1 MGIVGEDPRKYIE
14 QFSREFHHDF
24 IQLLRVAHGEK
35 YINANRFYQSYI
47 ANKEHVHMNATKW
60 PSLTE
65 YVKYLGREGIC
76 HVKED
81 EKDGLMIAW
90 RDLSPEAVRRR
101 EAVREAEM
109 LESRNEAGE
118 DRMMKKMAARA
129 KEEAERKA
137 KLAEVRAAAAAAT
150 TEAKPDTSPAAIEN
164 GSEPIKTTED
174 GGEPA
179 KTEEDTPKPEAAP
192 VKVSFGLKAKIALP
206 GKAQAPPRQNALK
219 RMRDEE
225 RKAAKAE
232 KAAKKL
238 KA

>member
-1 MGIVGEDPRKYIE
+1 MAVVGEDPRKYIE

-24 IQLLRVAHGEK
+24 VQLLRVAHGEK

-137 KLAEVRAAAAAAT
+137 KLAEARAAAAAAT
-150 TEAKPDTSPAAIEN
+150 AATKPDTPPAAIEN
-164 GSEPIKTTED
+164 GSEPAKIAENGAD
-174 GGEPA
+174 PA
-179 KTEEDTPKPEAAP
+179 KTDDDAPKPEAAP
-192 VKVSFGLKAKIALP
+192 VKISFGLKPKIQLP
-206 GKAQAPPRQNALK
+206 GKTQAPPRQNALK
-219 RMRDEE
+219 RLRDEE
-225 RKAAKAE
+225 KKAIKAE